1 MKKIL
6 FKKKEAF
13 FQIIIIISQDVKS
26 LPDEIEEDDSGPASV
41 DDNTI
46 DSTQH
51 LLTHHTSTH
60 HSVSKQHHNTTTSQ
74 YPSFVENAHN
84 PPLRT
89 STIITN
95 EDQVLNEDDININD
109 DNLHTTA
116 ATSPIIVKPTPI
128 TILPRKRH
136 IIGDSASS
144 PSLYNSKDFSSSTI
158 SLKTPRLH
166 SDDTNLPTT
175 TKIDG
180 SSFLDSDDIFGQHV
194 AISMRGM
201 DNQHTKEYFKLK
213 VQELIYQVQFG
224 ERL

>member
-1 MKKIL
+1 MWNHYLMKSKKMIVVQHQWMTIQLIQHNISWPIIPLHIIL
-6 FKKKEAF
+6 C
-13 FQIIIIISQDVKS
+13 
-26 LPDEIEEDDSGPASV
+26 P
-41 DDNTI
+41 N
-46 DSTQH
+46 
-51 LLTHHTSTH
+51 
-60 HSVSKQHHNTTTSQ
+60 NTTTSQ

-224 ERL
+224 ERLWWDLYYLFFSSIISLL